1 MAKVNPKVK
10 ETATPVVENQP
21 VASKITSAPKI
32 DKAAALP
39 FERSNYQLM
48 VVGILVVLTGFFVM
62 SLDKEEFGFGALGLT
77 IGPLIVLGGFVL
89 EFFAILKKPTV
100 K

>member
-1 MAKVNPKVK
+1 MAKVSPKVK
-10 ETATPVVENQP
+10 ETVAPVAESQP
-21 VASKITSAPKI
+21 VATKITAAPKI
-32 DKAAALP
+32 DKAVALP
-39 FERSNYQLM
+39 FGRNNYQLM
-48 VVGILVVLTGFFVM
+48 VIGILVVLAGFFVM